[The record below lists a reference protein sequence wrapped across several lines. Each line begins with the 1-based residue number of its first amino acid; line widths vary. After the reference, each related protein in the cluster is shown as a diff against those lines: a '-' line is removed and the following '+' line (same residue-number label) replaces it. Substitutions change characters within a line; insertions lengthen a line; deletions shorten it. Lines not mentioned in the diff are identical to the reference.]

1 MTPEQAIS
9 ELDEVA
15 AGASRYPSWLSR
27 LTTGLSG
34 VAIALL
40 FGAGAVAAG
49 FAFLAYTLV
58 DLLYGFLGRRN
69 WPAFFIQVL
78 VGVLAVLVAAC
89 VHAIVPGADSS
100 AVVVAVIMMMLADMT
115 STGAVQDLMTG
126 WHLTGLGR
134 LTEGVM
140 NTIGLIVGIR
150 VTRWAACSRR
160 RPSGSACTRPI
171 SACRSPPGGRWTT
184 PRAER
189 GAGGTA
195 DRVPRVG
202 NYTRGM
208 KLNGNA
214 IAILVIGLIMA
225 AVLWYLSTNV
235 AGALVM
241 AVVTLAGAAVI
252 QWLMTRDSD

>member
-1 MTPEQAIS
+1 M
-9 ELDEVA
+9 
-15 AGASRYPSWLSR
+15 
-27 LTTGLSG
+27 
-34 VAIALL
+34 AIALL

-49 FAFLAYTLV
+49 FAFLANMLV

-100 AVVVAVIMMMLADMT
+100 AAVVAVIMMMLADMT

-150 VTRWAACSRR
+150 VTILTLDALGLRMIVGPDVSTGAYPLWLMCIISAGVALAFAGRRHDVRPVRGGPPARGDGRREALVHAPFPPAVHHQAGDGRR
-160 RPSGSACTRPI
+160 RGLSARSVARPI
-171 SACRSPPGGRWTT
+171 GRPG
-184 PRAER
+184 P
-189 GAGGTA
+189 
-195 DRVPRVG
+195 
-202 NYTRGM
+202 
-208 KLNGNA
+208 A
-214 IAILVIGLIMA
+214 I
-225 AVLWYLSTNV
+225 
-235 AGALVM
+235 
-241 AVVTLAGAAVI
+241 TLGE
-252 QWLMTRDSD
+252 